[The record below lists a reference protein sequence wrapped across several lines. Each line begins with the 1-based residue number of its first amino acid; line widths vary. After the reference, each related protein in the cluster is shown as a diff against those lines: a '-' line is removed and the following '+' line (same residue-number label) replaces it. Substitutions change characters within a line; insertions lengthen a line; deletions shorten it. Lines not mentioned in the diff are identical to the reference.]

1 MPLQK
6 SDAGVIFPRMT
17 DAIAPPGF
25 APSQPR
31 RAGRQPTRL
40 PHQRIE
46 PLRAYRAFRKLV
58 QDKEDTAQVFEIM
71 QALNGRST
79 WLGYQKLLATAEGG
93 RLAYRAL
100 ELNTILNDPKVLD
113 GFADE
118 TVGAAYRD
126 FMRSENLS
134 AEGLAQVGRE
144 TAARRG
150 VQSEIDHP
158 VAWFGRRIRD
168 THDIWHTLTGYGRD
182 ALGELC
188 IVAFSYAQTRSLGW
202 AFIAVGGCLRALQ
215 EKQGKLAVKAV
226 WQAYQHGRTAAWL
239 PGEDF
244 ERILNEP
251 LDAARRR
258 LNLAAPTLYLAI
270 PEGTRDRSANIS

>member
-1 MPLQK
+1 
-6 SDAGVIFPRMT
+6 MT
-17 DAIAPPGF
+17 DVAAPSTF

-31 RAGRQPTRL
+31 AAERPFTRL
-40 PHQRIE
+40 PRQRIE
-46 PLRAYRAFRKLV
+46 PLRAFRAFRKLLA
-58 QDKEDTAQVFEIM
+58 DKEDTAQVFEIM
-71 QALNGRST
+71 QAMNGRST
-79 WLGYQKLLATAEGG
+79 WRGYQKLLATVEGG
-93 RLAYRAL
+93 RLAYRAV
-100 ELNTILNDPKVLD
+100 ELNDLLNDPKVLD
-113 GFADE
+113 AFADG
-118 TVGAAYRD
+118 TVGANYRD

-144 TAARRG
+144 TAAKRG

-188 IVAFSYAQTRSLGW
+188 LVAFSYAQTRSLGW
-202 AFIAVGGCLRALQ
+202 AFIAVGGCLRALTV
-215 EKQGKLAVKAV
+215 KGGGSAVKAV
-226 WQAYQHGRTAAWL
+226 WQAYQNGKAAAWL

-251 LDAARRR
+251 VEAARGR
-258 LNLAAPTLYLAI
+258 LHIAAPSLYLGI
-270 PEGTRDRSANIS
+270 PEGVRERSSYIS

>member
-1 MPLQK
+1 
-6 SDAGVIFPRMT
+6 MT
-17 DAIAPPGF
+17 DAFAPPGF

-31 RAGRQPTRL
+31 SGKRPIARL
-40 PHQRIE
+40 PRQRIE
-46 PLRAYRAFRKLV
+46 PLRAYRAFRKLL

-79 WLGYQKLLATAEGG
+79 WRGYEKLLSTAEGG

-100 ELNTILNDPKVLD
+100 ELNTLLNDQGVLD
-113 GFADE
+113 SFADG

-188 IVAFSYAQTRSLGW
+188 LVAFSYAQTRSLGW
-202 AFIAVGGCLRALQ
+202 AFIAVGGCLRALG
-215 EKQGKLAVKAV
+215 EKQGWFAVKAV
-226 WQAYQHGRTAAWL
+226 WQAYQNGRAAAWL

-251 LDAARRR
+251 VDAARRR
-258 LNLAAPTLYLAI
+258 LNIPAPTLYLGI
-270 PEGTRDRSANIS
+270 PEGSRDRSANFA